1 MNVTGSNQFK
11 DIVIQ
16 NGVMKPRKSSQPT
29 RQTPKAEI
37 KKPGLSRNIGSLV
50 NLTVESGSSVKG
62 NKKIGF
68 AQANQKIKVNGSF

>member
-1 MNVTGSNQFK
+1 MNVTGSNHFK

-29 RQTPKAEI
+29 RQPPNAET

-68 AQANQKIKVNGSF
+68 AQAN